1 MTSFFRRKKLAAVSA
16 AFLALMIVAAL
27 LAPLLAPFDP
37 DAVDLDRISRPPSR
51 RHLFGTDEKGRDVF
65 TRVLYGARLSLL
77 IGAGA
82 TAASL
87 VIGAAVGLAGGYF
100 SGPVDSFLQ
109 MVTDITLAFP
119 GLLLAI
125 GITIVLSPGFFSVVI
140 ALSLVGWSSI
150 ARVIRG
156 ETLSLKRREFVEAGR
171 AGGSS
176 HLRIILRHVLP
187 NCLPLILVVASLKVG
202 SFILAESALSFLDLG
217 VRPPAAAWG
226 FMISAGREYLKSAPW
241 MTFFPGLALALT
253 VIACNLLGDAAR
265 DYLDPRMKI

>member
-1 MTSFFRRKKLAAVSA
+1 MLKFLRKKRLAAVA
-16 AFLALMIVAAL
+16 AGFLALMILCAL
-27 LAPLLAPFDP
+27 FAPLIVPFDP
-37 DAVDLDRISRPPSR
+37 NAVDLDRVSRSPNR
-51 RHLFGTDEKGRDVF
+51 GHFFGTDEKGRDVF
-65 TRVLYGARLSLL
+65 SRVLYGARISLL
-77 IGAGA
+77 IGAAA
-82 TAASL
+82 TAVSL
-87 VIGAAVGLAGGYF
+87 LIGGAVGLVGGYF
-100 SGPVDSFLQ
+100 SGPLDSFFQ

-125 GITIVLSPGFFSVVI
+125 GITIVLPPGFFSVLA

-156 ETLSLKRREFVEAGR
+156 EALSLKQREFVEAGR
-171 AGGSS
+171 AGGAS
-176 HLRIILRHVLP
+176 HLRVMVRHILP

-217 VRPPAAAWG
+217 VRPPSAAWG
-226 FMISAGREYLKSAPW
+226 FMISAGREYLKIAPW

-265 DYLDPRMKI
+265 DYLDPRLEM

>member
-1 MTSFFRRKKLAAVSA
+1 MKFLKKKKLAAA
-16 AFLALMIVAAL
+16 ASGFLTLMILAAL

-37 DAVDLDRISRPPSR
+37 NAVDLDRVSRPPSR

-65 TRVLYGARLSLL
+65 SRVLYGARISLL
-77 IGAGA
+77 IGAAA

-87 VIGAAVGLAGGYF
+87 LIGGAVGLAGGYF
-100 SGPVDSFLQ
+100 SGPLDSLFQ

-125 GITIVLSPGFFSVVI
+125 GITIVLPPGFFSVLI

-150 ARVIRG
+150 ARVVRG
-156 ETLSLKRREFVEAGR
+156 EALSLKQREFVEAGR
-171 AGGSS
+171 AAGSS
-176 HLRIILRHVLP
+176 PLRIIVRHILP

-226 FMISAGREYLKSAPW
+226 FMISAGREYLKTAPW

-265 DYLDPRMKI
+265 DYLDPRLKM